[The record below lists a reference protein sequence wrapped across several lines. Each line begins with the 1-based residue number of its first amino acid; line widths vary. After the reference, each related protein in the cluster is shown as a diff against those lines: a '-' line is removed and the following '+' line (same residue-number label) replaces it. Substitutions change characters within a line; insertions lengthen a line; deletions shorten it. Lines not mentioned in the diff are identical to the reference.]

1 MRVAAILLPFLLV
14 GLLVGCAQREATPYA
29 ERYTAALER
38 YPGHVLTDDAPI
50 QAFVAF
56 FSHRNTA
63 SPEAARATAE
73 ALYAEALYFSDT
85 LMTTERHDEAVSHL
99 ARMHGGTDTLD
110 VDLLRQ
116 LSDGADVYLIWRMR
130 ASFKPLFNTVN
141 SDTIGLT
148 HLRFDADGRIVLH
161 QDFWDSA
168 DGFYQHVPGLGGL
181 IHAVGNRFA
190 SQHP

>member
-1 MRVAAILLPFLLV
+1 MRIAALMLLLL
-14 GLLVGCAQREATPYA
+14 LTGCAQREATPYA
-29 ERYTAALER
+29 ERYTLALDR
-38 YPGHVLTDDAPI
+38 YPGHALASDAPVE
-50 QAFVAF
+50 AFLAF

-63 SPEAARATAE
+63 SATEARAIAD
-73 ALYAEALYFSDT
+73 ALYAENVYFSDT
-85 LMTTERHDEAVSHL
+85 LMTTEHHDEAVDHL
-99 ARMHGGTDTLD
+99 ARMHGGTDTLE
-110 VDLLRQ
+110 VDLLGRFT
-116 LSDGADVYLIWRMR
+116 DDADVYLVWRMR
-130 ASFKPLFNTVN
+130 ATFTPVISTVH

-181 IHAVGNRFA
+181 INAVGNRFA

>member
-1 MRVAAILLPFLLV
+1 MRLIALLLTL
-14 GLLVGCAQREATPYA
+14 LLVGCAQREATPYA
-29 ERYTAALER
+29 ERYALALER
-38 YPGHVLTDDAPI
+38 YPGHVLADDAPV

-56 FSHRNTA
+56 FSHRNNAT
-63 SPEAARATAE
+63 PDAARATAE
-73 ALYAEALYFSDT
+73 ALYADDLYFSDT

-99 ARMHGGTDTLD
+99 ARMHGGTKTLE

-116 LSDGADVYLIWRMR
+116 LTDGADVYLIWRMR
-130 ASFKPLFNTVN
+130 ATFTPVFQTVN

-190 SQHP
+190 SQNP